1 MALGVVAARI
11 LACWWMR
18 LEVGAVTGDEEKIRV
33 LVAGG
38 GVAAL
43 EAALALRS
51 FGSDR
56 IEVRLLA
63 PEPHFWYRALA
74 VAEPF
79 ALGEVKHFELAELAK
94 RAGATFGLGR
104 LVSVDSARRV
114 AYTKPGGAV
123 VYSVL
128 LIACGAV
135 PVAAVAGAVTFRG
148 PADRERIEELLAE
161 LEAREVRRLV
171 FVVAAGAVWSLPAY
185 ELALMTSAW
194 LAGRGIEAELALVTP
209 EEEPLQLF
217 GREASVA
224 VRGLLEERGI
234 VLHTG
239 VCAAEARE
247 DELLLVGGDL
257 LAADRVVAMP
267 RLQGPRIGGVPQTFE
282 GFIPVD
288 LHGRV
293 LGLPDVYAAGDI
305 TTFAVKQ
312 GGIAAQ
318 QAVAAAESIA
328 AAAGLAVEPQP
339 FRPVLRGLLLTGEGP
354 RYLRGELMAAG
365 PAEASQASTEPLWWP
380 PAKIVGRY
388 LAPFLA
394 ELSGAALPAEPTS
407 AAGVPVELQLDPSAL
422 AARRDR
428 LLAAALDEAIGE
440 RGVAQV
446 ADVMSSE
453 PLVAAPEDTLGEIAE
468 RMADREG
475 PALVAEYGRLIG
487 ILSSRDMLRALA
499 ARVHS
504 SDARARQWMTADPIT
519 VSPTTTLETAK
530 ILMTE
535 HHVHHLPVVEAEHA
549 VGLISLRDAVRHPS
563 TPMEIG
569 LGF

>member
-1 MALGVVAARI
+1 MS
-11 LACWWMR
+11 
-18 LEVGAVTGDEEKIRV
+18 GDDDKTRV

-51 FGSDR
+51 FGGDG
-56 IEVRLLA
+56 IDVQLLA

-79 ALGEVKHFELAELAK
+79 ALGEVRHFELAGLAS
-94 RAGATFGLGR
+94 RAGATFALGR
-104 LVSVDSARRV
+104 LVSVDSARRI
-114 AYTKPGGAV
+114 AYTRPGGAV
-123 VYSVL
+123 AYSVL

-135 PVAAVAGAVTFRG
+135 PVVAVAGALTFRG
-148 PADRERIEELLAE
+148 PADRERIEELLGE
-161 LEAREVRRLV
+161 LEAREVRRVV
-171 FVVAAGAVWSLPAY
+171 FVVPAGAVWSLPVY
-185 ELALMTSAW
+185 ELALMTSSW
-194 LAGRGIEAELALVTP
+194 LAARGIEAELALVTP

-239 VCAAEARE
+239 VYAAEARE
-247 DELLLVGGDL
+247 GELLLVGGDL

-312 GGIAAQ
+312 GGIATQ

-328 AAAGLAVEPQP
+328 AAAGLAVEPKP

-380 PAKIVGRY
+380 PAKIVGRH

-394 ELSGAALPAEPTS
+394 ELSGAGRPSEPSS
-407 AAGVPVELQLDPSAL
+407 AAGVAVEVELDPSAL
-422 AARRDR
+422 VARRDR
-428 LLAAALDEAIGE
+428 LIAAAVDEAVGG

-446 ADVMSSE
+446 AAVMSSE

-468 RMADREG
+468 RMADTEG

-519 VSPTTTLETAK
+519 VTPTTTIETAK

-535 HHVHHLPVVEAEHA
+535 HHVHHLPVVEGEHA
-549 VGLISLRDAVRHPS
+549 VGLISLRDAVRHAP